1 MALELRA
8 RLRALADWVEPGC
21 RCLADI
27 GTDHG
32 YIPAALRKRRPEGA
46 PPASLEVNLP
56 P

>member
-32 YIPAALRKRRPEGA
+32 YIPAALLLEGRD
-46 PPASLEVNLP
+46 
-56 P
+56 